1 MWEFLTDQGVQR
13 GIDQAILLAVLVSAR
28 MTPVVYLVPY
38 LGGQA
43 MPQQVKMGISI
54 ALTILVYPAVWQMG
68 AAQAMPAGALPIT
81 ALILKELVV
90 GLMIG
95 FIAALAFDALR
106 IAGQLIDVS
115 RGQTMATAMVPQLKS
130 QESVSADFLYQ
141 LGVVIFMLGGG
152 HRLFLAVLVRSYVM
166 VEPTRFLNLGDNLQ
180 TITFGIVRLAAD
192 AITLGVLLAF
202 PVIAA
207 ILLMNIMLALI
218 NKTAPQINVF
228 FLGMPIKAVL
238 GVAILL
244 VGLHVVVERFLEDAM
259 LSVVHVLQLLELM
272 QP

>member
-1 MWEFLTDQGVQR
+1 MWEFLIDQGVQR

-43 MPQQVKMGISI
+43 MPQPVRMGISL

-68 AAQAMPAGALPIT
+68 AAQAIPSGALPVS

-90 GLMIG
+90 GLMMG

-130 QESVSADFLYQ
+130 QESVSADLLYQ
-141 LGVVIFMLGGG
+141 LGVVVFLLSGG
-152 HRLFLAVLVRSYVM
+152 HRIFLAVLVRSYVM
-166 VEPTRFLNLGDNLQ
+166 VPPIDFPHFGENLQ
-180 TITFGIVRLAAD
+180 AITFGIVRLSAD

-207 ILLMNIMLALI
+207 ILVSNIMLALV

-228 FLGMPIKAVL
+228 FLGMPLKAVL

-244 VGLHVVVERFLEDAM
+244 VGLHVVIARFLEDAA
-259 LSVVHVLQLLELM
+259 LSVEHVLRLLEVM